1 MLCPY
6 RTCMGKYLV
15 TFLPKSGGGGDGL
28 MQSSALT
35 RKCINDNS
43 RWIFKFCSFLPF
55 VVRSEILDK
64 LRSFFVI
71 FYFFIY
77 SLIYLSLMKEMIHLT
92 GDSCLVTSWQVYDHI
107 FLLIDRMVMI
117 LIWHI
122 VKEISASQK
131 VYNKLMKKKVQAR
144 GFQISPFLSP
154 SLPPPLYSI
163 DIARKVQED
172 SAAIKKRKL
181 WNQMMMEKYITIIYI
196 CHVDIFTGSQHQM
209 ESVEWKG

>member
-1 MLCPY
+1 
-6 RTCMGKYLV
+6 
-15 TFLPKSGGGGDGL
+15 
-28 MQSSALT
+28 
-35 RKCINDNS
+35 
-43 RWIFKFCSFLPF
+43 
-55 VVRSEILDK
+55 
-64 LRSFFVI
+64 
-71 FYFFIY
+71 
-77 SLIYLSLMKEMIHLT
+77 
-92 GDSCLVTSWQVYDHI
+92 
-107 FLLIDRMVMI
+107 
-117 LIWHI
+117 
-122 VKEISASQK
+122 
-131 VYNKLMKKKVQAR
+131 MKKKVQAR